1 MRKLFS
7 GWSLAVLALVAAGFV
22 GVATPVAAT
31 LSLAGLAPYLGDR
44 LEARVVGVSTG
55 GEVSRLLVN
64 RISSATVDLALESL
78 ETGGSYRVDVYIDRN
93 GNGRYDRPPEDAAWR
108 ILLGAPADLSFSTA
122 AESMVD
128 IDWPPAADGAIGF
141 GEYRN
146 VLVDPETGMTLL
158 WQNDATT
165 LYVGLVSPGTGWGA
179 VGFGA
184 ENKMAGANIVI
195 GVVTEG
201 TLTLQDHFGTG
212 PVSHRADKASSL
224 LQRAGSEFEGE
235 TVLEFALPLASSDP
249 EDVSLSPGQGVVVI
263 LAFHATSDDLTKRH
277 TGRSTV
283 GITLDP

>member
-1 MRKLFS
+1 MRKVFS
-7 GWSLAVLALVAAGFV
+7 GWSLAVPALVAAVFV
-22 GVATPVAAT
+22 GVATPVAVT

-44 LEARVVGVSTG
+44 LEARVVDVSTG

-108 ILLGAPADLSFSTA
+108 IDLGAPADLAFSTA
-122 AESMVD
+122 EAAMTD

-165 LYVGLVSPGTGWGA
+165 LYVGLVSPGTGWSA

-195 GVVTEG
+195 GAVTDG
-201 TLTLQDHFGTG
+201 TLTLQDHFGSG
-212 PVSHRADKASSL
+212 PVSHREDKASSL
-224 LQRAGSEFEGE
+224 LQRAGTEFEGK
-235 TVLEFALPLASSDP
+235 TILEFALPLASSDP
-249 EDVSLSPGQGVVVI
+249 EDVSLGPGQDVVVI
-263 LAFHATSDDLTKRH
+263 LAFHATSDDLAKRH
-277 TGRSTV
+277 TGRSTAE
-283 GITLDP
+283 ITLDP